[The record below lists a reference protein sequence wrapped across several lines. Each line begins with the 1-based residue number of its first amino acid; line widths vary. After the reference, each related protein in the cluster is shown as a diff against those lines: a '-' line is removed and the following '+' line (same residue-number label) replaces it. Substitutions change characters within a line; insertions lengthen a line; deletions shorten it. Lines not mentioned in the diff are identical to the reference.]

1 LFPKGA
7 ANDVQV
13 VLTSLCVDGENELD
27 IPGLIGASAALTI
40 SDIPFNGPIV
50 GVKIGMMDGD
60 FIINPTHEQIE
71 QAISNLWSRAAKK
84 AC

>member
-1 LFPKGA
+1 VRGRRKRTRHSRSDRCL
-7 ANDVQV
+7 
-13 VLTSLCVDGENELD
+13 
-27 IPGLIGASAALTI
+27 AALTI

-71 QAISNLWSRAAKK
+71 QAILNLWSRAAKK